1 MFKNKFIE
9 NFFSLTVLRVLTLI
23 VPLVTY
29 PYLIRVLGSESYG
42 AVMWTWSIVNFF
54 ILFINFG
61 FNLSVTKYISIHR
74 EDSKEVSKI
83 VSTTIMTKFLLFI
96 ISTMLFTLL
105 VFSIPKMAEN
115 SELFFLTFLLTI
127 GETMM
132 PIWYFQGIEQ
142 MKYTAII
149 TSFVKLFFTVLV
161 FVVIE
166 NPDDYLKIPLL
177 YAFASFLS
185 ALFAYYII
193 FYKHNIQIIRPKLV
207 DITFYIK
214 DSVALFLS
222 SSISVIKD
230 SLTIIFI
237 ENYIGLSAVAF
248 FDIAQKFV
256 NILLTPFHIVA
267 TVLFPHMSK
276 TKNFELL
283 KKTMLYTT
291 LVAIGFYLLT
301 YAFDDSIVSLL
312 YGKRNEVVESI
323 LYILSFSII
332 FANLASLLG
341 TNGLVVVSRNK
352 KLFLSSFYGFLFFI
366 GVLLFLSSFQKL
378 EIVYIAYSIV
388 VTYMVDML
396 VRIWYMRDILWQ
408 K

>member
-83 VSTTIMTKFLLFI
+83 VSTIIMTKFLLFI

-193 FYKHNIQIIRPKLV
+193 FYKHNVQIIRPKLV

>member
-1 MFKNKFIE
+1 
-9 NFFSLTVLRVLTLI
+9 
-23 VPLVTY
+23 
-29 PYLIRVLGSESYG
+29 
-42 AVMWTWSIVNFF
+42 
-54 ILFINFG
+54 
-61 FNLSVTKYISIHR
+61 
-74 EDSKEVSKI
+74 
-83 VSTTIMTKFLLFI
+83 
-96 ISTMLFTLL
+96 
-105 VFSIPKMAEN
+105 MAEH

-161 FVVIE
+161 FVAIQSQ
-166 NPDDYLKIPLL
+166 DDYLKIPLL

-193 FYKHNIQIIRPKLV
+193 FYKHKIQIIRPKLV

-214 DSVALFLS
+214 DSVALFFS

-283 KKTMLYTT
+283 KKTMVYTT
-291 LVAIGFYLLT
+291 LVAIGLYILT
-301 YAFDDSIVSLL
+301 YIFDDSIVGLL

-366 GVLLFLSSFQKL
+366 GVLLFLSFFQKL
-378 EIVYIAYSIV
+378 EIIYIAYGIV

-396 VRIWYMRDILWQ
+396 VRVWYMKDILWV